1 MESIHLALSPKQH
14 ASLRLG
20 RKVRLNA
27 SHFHGSGLQYKVNP
41 VTYDKIRH
49 RFSLNKGIDLQL
61 DPMEIQ
67 ASGSGMTGNL
77 RRAKKVLGF
86 IGNDII
92 QPIATFIAPVA
103 KPLISAATNLGVT
116 KINNMADPSARY
128 LNVAERGVDI
138 FNHLQHPQ
146 RDWTQ
151 GPSTDT
157 PSMQNSMIQLATAAA
172 LQNAFAPA
180 APAESVGTYTPPA
193 GIIDTARSRP
203 TLASHAGY
211 GVHFLHHRPGT
222 FGGRGAP
229 FHPMHAARI
238 SNAMHTGFM
247 QQIPQVYKDA
257 ARLASGSGL
266 YL

>member
-27 SHFHGSGLQYKVNP
+27 SHFHGSGLHYKVNP
-41 VTYDKIRH
+41 VTYDKIRQ

-61 DPMEIQ
+61 DPTEIQ

-116 KINNMADPSARY
+116 KINNMADPSAKY
-128 LNVAERGVDI
+128 LNVAERAADI
-138 FNHLQHPQ
+138 FQEFQHPAAPDASGQ
-146 RDWTQ
+146 T
-151 GPSTDT
+151 T
-157 PSMQNSMIQLATAAA
+157 NYLAKANAAA
-172 LQNAFAPA
+172 VIANAFQPFAAPA
-180 APAESVGTYTPPA
+180 APLPLTPPVGTYTV
-193 GIIDTARSRP
+193 GTRSHP
-203 TLASHAGY
+203 VASTTTGRRGGGLYLGHVGH
-211 GVHFLHHRPGT
+211 VH
-222 FGGRGAP
+222 GGALGAVGAP
-229 FHPMHAARI
+229 IDVRKIIRSELH
-238 SNAMHTGFM
+238 SVGFM
-247 QQIPQVYKDA
+247 QQLPQVFKDSERIGA
-257 ARLASGSGL
+257 GVSLI
-266 YL
+266 